1 VESLANETGMSMANA
16 SQHLQILRAAGL
28 VESAKDGLYVSYRVA
43 SAEVP
48 AFLVALRGL
57 ATSLLNDVDRIMQ
70 QFAASRLPLEPVDRE
85 TLLAR
90 VQRGEVVLLDVRPF
104 EEYRAGHIPGA
115 RSMPMAELDRRLAE
129 LPVDR
134 PIIAYCRGRYCLLA
148 PEAVEILRARGFNAL
163 RLEDGVHEW
172 RSHGLGIAVVDYP
185 SSINY
190 STS

>member
-1 VESLANETGMSMANA
+1 
-16 SQHLQILRAAGL
+16 
-28 VESAKDGLYVSYRVA
+28 
-43 SAEVP
+43 
-48 AFLVALRGL
+48 
-57 ATSLLNDVDRIMQ
+57 
-70 QFAASRLPLEPVDRE
+70 
-85 TLLAR
+85 
-90 VQRGEVVLLDVRPF
+90 
-104 EEYRAGHIPGA
+104 
-115 RSMPMAELDRRLAE
+115 MAELDRRLAE